1 MLYLAAIDT
10 PTLGLLNKLMHH
22 PMLNTFRLVGGTA
35 LALQIGHRKSVDL
48 DFFGNY
54 DIEMLEFNLLLNE
67 FLTVTSLKRS
77 EKINIFSIN
86 DIKVDFVNYKYPWLC
101 DAVYHDEIRL
111 AGLEDIA
118 AMKLAAITGRGSKK
132 DFIDLYFLL
141 EKFTL
146 QQMLGFYEQKYADA
160 SSYMLLKSL
169 TYFEDAE
176 AEPQPEMLFDVSWQ
190 QIKHFLCEA
199 VESYAR
205 SLQ

>member
-101 DAVYHDEIRL
+101 DAVVI
-111 AGLEDIA
+111 G
-118 AMKLAAITGRGSKK
+118 K
-132 DFIDLYFLL
+132 
-141 EKFTL
+141 
-146 QQMLGFYEQKYADA
+146 
-160 SSYMLLKSL
+160 
-169 TYFEDAE
+169 
-176 AEPQPEMLFDVSWQ
+176 
-190 QIKHFLCEA
+190 
-199 VESYAR
+199 
-205 SLQ
+205 